1 MCLEFMTPTQTRFI
15 TMSWTH
21 NFSVQKGGENMLIKI
36 GDFEF
41 TEVWDGVLYKKLSD
55 YPKVS
60 DWEIRNLIESS

>member
-1 MCLEFMTPTQTRFI
+1 MIGCSNKDKLDD
-15 TMSWTH
+15 
-21 NFSVQKGGENMLIKI
+21 GGKSMLIKI

-55 YPKVS
+55 YHKVF

>member
-1 MCLEFMTPTQTRFI
+1 
-15 TMSWTH
+15 
-21 NFSVQKGGENMLIKI
+21 MLIKI

-41 TEVWDGVLYKKLSD
+41 TEVWDRVLYKKLSD